1 MRLVTTTDAE
11 RTEAKYRAAV
21 ERHEAARERLRA
33 ATKDYAREPTE
44 DHRLLLQL
52 ASREADR
59 LRAARSRAHVAAR
72 QPGLV

>member
-1 MRLVTTTDAE
+1 MRLVTGAQAE
-11 RTEAKYRAAV
+11 RLEARYRRAV
-21 ERHEAARERLRA
+21 ERHLEARERLRA

-44 DHRLLLQL
+44 CHRLLLER
-52 ASREADR
+52 ASLDADR